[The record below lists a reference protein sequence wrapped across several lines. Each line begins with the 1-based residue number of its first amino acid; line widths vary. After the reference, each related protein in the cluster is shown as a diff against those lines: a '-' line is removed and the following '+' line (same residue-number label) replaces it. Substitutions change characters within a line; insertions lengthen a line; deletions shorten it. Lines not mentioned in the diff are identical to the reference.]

1 MVFATLLTLFGL
13 GALLWLLLTLAVYAL
28 PAFAGLSIGLHAVEA
43 GVGAPGAVLLGLIAG
58 VATLA
63 VGQVL
68 VAVVSSPWLQ
78 AGIALLYAAPA
89 AVAGYAALHGLAGIG
104 FEAEAVRMAFG
115 ILGAL
120 LIGATA
126 WIRMGDLYGR
136 RPPATDPDAA
146 KLVSHPSLWTR
157 DPYGSPALPRP
168 RRRSVR

>member
-28 PAFAGLSIGLHAVEA
+28 PAFAGLSIGLHAVEV
-43 GVGAPGAVLLGLIAG
+43 GVGAPGAILLGLISS
-58 VATLA
+58 VATLV

-68 VAVVSSPWLQ
+68 VAVVRPPCLQ
-78 AGIALLYAAPA
+78 AGIALAYAAPA
-89 AVAGYAALHGLAGIG
+89 AVAGYAALHGLSGIG
-104 FEAEAVRMAFG
+104 FEAEFIRTSFG

-126 WIRMGDLYGR
+126 WIRMGDLFGR
-136 RPPATDPDAA
+136 RPPATDPDALE
-146 KLVSHPSLWTR
+146 LVSHPSGRAR